1 MSPIGQNTALAWSQM
16 LTLVSASKA
25 DNRDSLAVFDGEDCV
40 GHIMRTPKSP
50 PGKPWFWTIFVS
62 DSPSNI
68 VDRGYAAT
76 REQAMAD
83 FEAQWLRLPRSV
95 EKERAWG
102 AIRPRLFMQ
111 TPHQKS
117 TPRN

>member
-1 MSPIGQNTALAWSQM
+1 M
-16 LTLVSASKA
+16 LTLVGASKA
-25 DNRDSLAVFDGEDCV
+25 DNHDSFAVFDGEDCV
-40 GHIMRTPKSP
+40 GHIMRTQKSP

-62 DSPSNI
+62 DRHNSTT

-95 EKERAWG
+95 EKERASG
-102 AIRPRLFMQ
+102 TIRPRLVTQ

-117 TPRN
+117 TQPN